1 MTTNRWLLRGGAV
14 LAAAVLAAVAAP
26 AEAGPA
32 AARTKGGTK
41 GDTARVSVGLDG
53 AQPNGDSTALG
64 LSANG
69 RYALFSSKASNL
81 VPDDTNNASDVFLRD
96 LRSGDIER
104 VSVAD
109 DGSELNG
116 PTTQASLSA
125 NGRYVVFS
133 SSATNAVP
141 GQATNNAENV
151 YVHDL
156 WAGSTELITAGDP
169 HPAQDQTGRGSY
181 DPVISA
187 DGRYVAFA
195 SSRSDL
201 VPGAKR
207 GKQHVFVTDRWA
219 GTTKQLDVGPDGST
233 GSNNAF
239 RPSISAD
246 GDVIGFTSAAG
257 NLLPAA
263 APAGTAELAAGLR
276 WYSFYVYD
284 QRTGSLTGG
293 SLDTAGTLQPTGN
306 DGVISADGRYA
317 VYSLPE
323 PGGLPPHAGVHLDVY
338 LRDLREGTVTK
349 VSAPLPGTTTRG
361 SSQEPAISADDRYVV
376 FSSDADNL
384 VPDLTTNNGNVL
396 RRDLRTGRTEVVSVA
411 EDGSVSQGGS
421 SYGPFVDAKGDK
433 VLFSAFDGTLVPGD
447 TDNASDVFL
456 RRL

>member
-1 MTTNRWLLRGGAV
+1 MTTNRWLLRGGGAV
-14 LAAAVLAAVAAP
+14 LAAAVLTAVAAP
-26 AEAGPA
+26 AEARPP
-32 AARTKGGTK
+32 K

-69 RYALFSSKASNL
+69 RYALFSSTAANL
-81 VPDDTNNASDVFLRD
+81 VPGDTNNAYDVFLRD
-96 LRSGDIER
+96 LRNGHVQR

-109 DGSELNG
+109 DGSQLNG

-133 SSATNAVP
+133 SGATNAVA
-141 GQATNNAENV
+141 GQATNNAENI
-151 YVHDL
+151 YVRDL
-156 WAGSTELITAGDP
+156 WAGRTELITAGDP
-169 HPAQDQTGRGSY
+169 HPAQDQTGRGSH

-207 GKQHVFVTDRWA
+207 GKEHVFVTDRRA
-219 GTTKQLDVGPDGST
+219 GTTRQLDVGPDGST

-246 GDVIGFTSAAG
+246 GAVIGFTSAAG
-257 NLLPAA
+257 NLLPDAPAA
-263 APAGTAELAAGLR
+263 SDAPAGTAELAAGIR

-284 QRTGSLTGG
+284 QRTGKLTGG
-293 SLDTAGTLQPTGN
+293 SLDPAGALQPTGN

-384 VPDLTTNNGNVL
+384 VPGLTANNGNVL

-411 EDGSVSQGGS
+411 GDGSVSQGGS
-421 SYGPFVDAKGDK
+421 SYGPFIDADGDK

-447 TDNASDVFL
+447 TNNASDVFL
-456 RRL
+456 HRF